1 MSKKKSNH
9 ESAYQPKHQAA
20 PKISSVSSAE
30 SDENMPNAEP
40 MQDIFSSAA
49 RQTQYQ
55 EHPTVQPVEKPEQG
69 FTEQTESEPVSSVS
83 TPPDKKNMKIRIAK
97 IALMVFSVLAIAA
110 GGVFLYADSKLNNI
124 HYANDDSQAS
134 VAVASY
140 VASAEVNSSTA
151 TDLGNIYMKNG
162 LYHDDAI
169 KNILIMGV
177 DDYQKNDVGR
187 SDSMMLVSV
196 DTRHKKL
203 KTTSFLRDLYV
214 DIPGCSEKNRI
225 NVAYSIGG
233 APLTVQT
240 IESDFGIDIDNYVL
254 VGYSSFANIINRL
267 GGVTITVTQ
276 GEADLVNRWSGEP
289 KNKYISA
296 GTQLLTG
303 KQALYYSR
311 IRAIGSDFAR
321 TERQRKV
328 FSSVIEKFKNSD
340 LGTIDATLS
349 DVLKL
354 VTTNMSKSKVV
365 DMAAN
370 SLTYMKYPISQNRIP
385 ADNTW
390 SSAKVTIGGV
400 EGNDVI
406 DADMEKNS
414 LIAAKFIYEDDY
426 NFPSDGTSSGD

>member
-9 ESAYQPKHQAA
+9 ESGYQPKHQAA
-20 PKISSVSSAE
+20 PEISSVSSAE
-30 SDENMPNAEP
+30 SDENKPNAEP

-55 EHPTVQPVEKPEQG
+55 EHPTVQSVEKPEQG

-110 GGVFLYADSKLNNI
+110 GGVFLYADSKLNDI
-124 HYANDDSQAS
+124 HYDNNDSQAS

-426 NFPSDGTSSGD
+426 NFPSDGTSSGN